1 MLGGGTQENP
11 YIIQTPADL
20 DAVRN
25 NLTAYYEL
33 GNNIDMTGYTFL
45 PIGNST
51 NRFTGTLDGK
61 GYKITNLIINQPT
74 TDFIG
79 LFGFLQGTVKN
90 LALENVNIAG
100 NIRVGAIAGQ
110 AYQSTIENCYST
122 GSIKGSYVVGGL
134 VGYPGYTTIRN
145 CYSTCSVEGTYNSSS
160 SLALQVGGFVGSDLG
175 SSIIEKC
182 YSVGFVKNYFN
193 NAGGFIGKV
202 NTNAGAQTVI
212 TSCYWDTQTSGRTT
226 SAGGIGKTTVQMKTQ
241 STYVGW
247 DFENVWA
254 INNDYPKLRLFL
266 GIKKQTINLQSYTNP
281 IHSKTSK
288 INKSTK
294 QIQSFTDNLQSLT
307 SSKRVKKYLLSTY
320 ISPIET
326 SVQKQN
332 RTVRSAI
339 ATVNTYINPI
349 GSIVER
355 KTKTM
360 QQLLSYVNN
369 IQSKVNIITLLQN
382 KSVNAYV
389 SVIENPSIV
398 LYSDN
403 NSDLNIIENPS
414 TVQFED
420 SLSDTYAIE
429 NPSSVEVI

>member
-1 MLGGGTQENP
+1 MLGAGTQENP

-61 GYKITNLIINQPT
+61 GYKITNLIINQST

-175 SSIIEKC
+175 SSRIEKC

-193 NAGGFIGKV
+193 NAGGFIGKI

-266 GIKKQTINLQSYTNP
+266 GIKKQTINLQSYINP
-281 IHSKTSK
+281 VHSKTSK

-294 QIQSFTDNLQSLT
+294 QTQSFLNTIQTQIQCHIST
-307 SSKRVKKYLLSTY
+307 KRTISTY
-320 ISPIET
+320 TLPIAT
-326 SVQKQN
+326 SVQKSN
-332 RTVRSAI
+332 RTVRSI
-339 ATVNTYINPI
+339 TQYVTSYINPI
-349 GSIVER
+349 SSIVER
-355 KTKTM
+355 KTKTI
-360 QQLLSYVNN
+360 QQLLSYINPIKSNVNVIAPIRN
-369 IQSKVNIITLLQN
+369 KV
-382 KSVNAYV
+382 VNAYV
-389 SVIENPSIV
+389 SIIENPSIV
-398 LYSDN
+398 QFEENLSNTYTFENHSNVQFEDN
-403 NSDLNIIENPS
+403 LSNVYAIENPS
-414 TVQFED
+414 TV
-420 SLSDTYAIE
+420 
-429 NPSSVEVI
+429 EVI